1 MERVKFIVNPAG
13 RGGRSLRVWEQLRR
27 LWPGGVQ
34 LEDVLLTQ
42 RRGHAQELA
51 AGLAGAGTVV
61 CVGGDG
67 SVGEVLSGLMSITE
81 GRPRLL
87 VVPAGTGNDIAR
99 HFGIRSVADVVSAL
113 RFGRVEARDLIRVDC
128 RGENGTV
135 TVHGYIFASAGF
147 TTSAYLKPWM
157 KRFVPPRLG
166 YLLATL
172 AAVAMSRPI
181 PMEIESRGFAGKS
194 KCWIVLAGNAERAGG
209 NSLCVAPGGRTDDGK
224 LNMTVVQAHP
234 RSLTL
239 WKLLMK
245 APWGRHVHERAVS
258 YYPDKAL
265 RIASDPPCL
274 VDVDGDVVGRTPA
287 TFSVCPAAVEFYV
300 KG

>member
-13 RGGRSLRVWEQLRR
+13 RGGRSLRTWEALRR
-27 LWPGGVQ
+27 VWPGGVES
-34 LEDVLLTQ
+34 EDVLMTE
-42 RRGHAQELA
+42 RAGHGRELA
-51 AGLAGAGTVV
+51 AGLQGCRSVV

-67 SVGEVLSGLMSITE
+67 TVGEVLSGLMSID
-81 GRPRLL
+81 GARPRML

-99 HFGIRSVADVVSAL
+99 HFGMRSLSDAVAAYEGGSCQ
-113 RFGRVEARDLIRVDC
+113 ARDLIRVDC
-128 RGENGTV
+128 DGDGGEV
-135 TVHGYIFASAGF
+135 TVYGYIFASAGF

-172 AAVAMSRPI
+172 AAVAVSRPI
-181 PMEIESRGFAGKS
+181 PMRVASRGYAGALD
-194 KCWIVLAGNAERAGG
+194 CWIVLAGNAERAGG
-209 NSLCVAPGGRTDDGK
+209 DSLCVAPGGRTDDGA

-245 APWGRHVHERAVS
+245 APWGRHVHEKAVS
-258 YYPDKAL
+258 YFPDTEL
-265 RIASDPPCL
+265 RVESDPPCL

-287 TFSVCPAAVEFYV
+287 RFSVCPSAVEFYV